1 MAMASSRNETAS
13 FSSSFASSSS
23 SNFTLTTRSSSPLF
37 TYRSPPSPPSP
48 TSSLRFSADNGTRSI
63 TVTKKHRNNNS
74 NASVTSSSSSS
85 SSQKRSCMCSPTTH
99 PGSFRCAYHKRIM
112 EQQQSK
118 TASSSSPLRK
128 SSNSTSSRLNL
139 IRTAMKNSLVK
150 IGGVESEILRR
161 PLTTVISSSSHQLR
175 RRETFQP
182 RLTRLSI
189 MSKAQDS

>member
-23 SNFTLTTRSSSPLF
+23 TNFTLTTRSSSPLF
-37 TYRSPPSPPSP
+37 TYRSPSSPPSP
-48 TSSLRFSADNGTRSI
+48 TSSLRFSADRGSRSI
-63 TVTKKHRNNNS
+63 TVTNKHRNNNN

-85 SSQKRSCMCSPTTH
+85 SSQKMSCMCSPTTH

-118 TASSSSPLRK
+118 TASSSSLRN
-128 SSNSTSSRLNL
+128 SSSGTSSRLNL

-182 RLTRLSI
+182 RLTRLSV

>member
-13 FSSSFASSSS
+13 FSSSST
-23 SNFTLTTRSSSPLF
+23 FTLTARSSSPLF
-37 TYRSPPSPPSP
+37 SYRSPSSPPSP
-48 TSSLRFSADNGTRSI
+48 TSSLRFSADNGNRSI
-63 TVTKKHRNNNS
+63 TVTKKHRNNNN
-74 NASVTSSSSSS
+74 NASVTSSSSS
-85 SSQKRSCMCSPTTH
+85 SSQKRSCMCSPTMH

-118 TASSSSPLRK
+118 TASSATSLRK
-128 SSNSTSSRLNL
+128 SSNSTSSTRLNL

-150 IGGVESEILRR
+150 IGGVESEILKR
-161 PLTTVISSSSHQLR
+161 PLTTFISSSSHQIR